1 MNVDHLIKRL
11 KEIVEKNVF
20 TTREKHEMVAP
31 DGTELAWLFDF
42 KRILLRS
49 EDLDLVSEIFWRHF
63 EKNHPFQVGGLE
75 SASIPVIAG
84 IVMKSVQK
92 EKPVNGFFV
101 RKSRNKKGMLKM
113 IEGELSDKKIILVDD
128 LVNKGLSLIRQ
139 VEILESLGKKVY
151 AIFVILRFRDLEYYE
166 YFLNKGIL
174 IKSIFSLDDFTS
186 SLMVKNLGDKN
197 KGLVLTSFK
206 VMWYFK
212 SEKPNYF
219 YVLPKSAP
227 TIDDV
232 KIYFGADNGNFWAL
246 NQGDGSVVWKHRV
259 FFGSRGKRIFSSPVL
274 HNNLVYFGAYDGN
287 FYALDKESGKRAWI
301 FMEADWI
308 GSSPCVASSLG
319 LVFVGLEFGL
329 WKKRGGIVALDAETG
344 KKKWE
349 YMMPG
354 LTHSSPAYSEKY
366 GVVIC
371 GCNDFSVYA
380 FDAQKGKLLWEFET
394 GGEVKASFTF
404 DDARDTVI
412 FGSYD
417 SYVYVLKTKTGEL
430 VYKIKTDEAI
440 YSTPLVRDNFAYIAS
455 LDKNL
460 YCIDLNTGTI
470 AWKFETNGRIF
481 ASPEIIGDKIYIGSN
496 DGRLYEL
503 DALTGKNTAIFQAT
517 ERITN
522 KIAYNPDTN
531 KIFLPTFANE
541 IYCLAKKVE

>member
-1 MNVDHLIKRL
+1 MLNSFLSCSKIFRTMNVDHLIKRL

-20 TTREKHEMVAP
+20 TTREKHEMVTP

-197 KGLVLTSFK
+197 KGSLLTSFK

-227 TIDDV
+227 
-232 KIYFGADNGNFWAL
+232 
-246 NQGDGSVVWKHRV
+246 
-259 FFGSRGKRIFSSPVL
+259 
-274 HNNLVYFGAYDGN
+274 
-287 FYALDKESGKRAWI
+287 
-301 FMEADWI
+301 
-308 GSSPCVASSLG
+308 
-319 LVFVGLEFGL
+319 
-329 WKKRGGIVALDAETG
+329 
-344 KKKWE
+344 
-349 YMMPG
+349 
-354 LTHSSPAYSEKY
+354 
-366 GVVIC
+366 
-371 GCNDFSVYA
+371 
-380 FDAQKGKLLWEFET
+380 
-394 GGEVKASFTF
+394 
-404 DDARDTVI
+404 
-412 FGSYD
+412 
-417 SYVYVLKTKTGEL
+417 
-430 VYKIKTDEAI
+430 
-440 YSTPLVRDNFAYIAS
+440 
-455 LDKNL
+455 
-460 YCIDLNTGTI
+460 
-470 AWKFETNGRIF
+470 
-481 ASPEIIGDKIYIGSN
+481 
-496 DGRLYEL
+496 
-503 DALTGKNTAIFQAT
+503 
-517 ERITN
+517 
-522 KIAYNPDTN
+522 
-531 KIFLPTFANE
+531 
-541 IYCLAKKVE
+541 